1 MGNGALASGLMPP
14 RPSSTLPSRRFW
26 NVRLKA
32 ALLISVA
39 ILAATAGL
47 SWRFL
52 DRRSGLFALYR
63 SGSG

>member
-1 MGNGALASGLMPP
+1 LRARP
-14 RPSSTLPSRRFW
+14 REHDRSAFGTSRRFW

-52 DRRSGLFALYR
+52 DRRSG
-63 SGSG
+63 